1 MKTDKAELAPKE
13 SYHHGDLREA
23 LIRAADEILAEG
35 GVEGFTLR
43 AAARRAGVSAAAPAY
58 HFASVKGLLT
68 EVAILGYEELA
79 RFVTVEGF
87 TGSDTALLRA
97 QAAGYVR
104 FALTYPGRFRVMF
117 RPDLHLVDDE
127 RLHAAAFAALGQI
140 ATTVCRQADLPLDM
154 PIDPRSLSA
163 TLAAWSQ
170 AHGIAQLFV
179 DGKFTTFAEAENPMQ
194 AADRLL
200 DGILEAAWPEK

>member
-1 MKTDKAELAPKE
+1 MKTDKAQLAPKE

-23 LIRAADEILAEG
+23 LIRAADAILAEG
-35 GVEGFTLR
+35 GVESFTLR

-79 RFVTVEGF
+79 RFVTIEGF
-87 TGSDTALLRA
+87 AGSDTALLRA

-104 FALTYPGRFRVMF
+104 FALTFPGRFRVMF

-127 RLHAAAFAALGQI
+127 RLHAVAVLALGQI
-140 ATTVCRQADLPLDM
+140 ATTVCRRANLPLDM

-163 TLAAWSQ
+163 TLAVWSQ
-170 AHGIAQLFV
+170 AHGIAQLFL
-179 DGKFTTFAEAENPMQ
+179 DGKLSAFAEAESPSQ

-200 DGILEAAWPEK
+200 DGVLEAAWPEK